1 MPKVSVLITYHN
13 DGDLIHRAITSVLN
27 QTFSDFE
34 LLILTDTPLPDIV
47 RHGAIKVIET
57 PDCGVYGKWNIGVK
71 QAQGEFIAFCPAD
84 DEWYR
89 DKLQWQL
96 DAIGN
101 KGMCVHQ
108 TQHVGID
115 GKPYVNERVC
125 MEQVN
130 KNVNFDAR
138 FKRGNIIF
146 ACTVMYRKSLHDSI
160 GYFDETI
167 TNLGDLDFYIRAN
180 RHSGIAVL
188 ESVLSKDRVVET
200 IHPLTIETYRKNIKT
215 IKQRYYA

>member
-1 MPKVSVLITYHN
+1 MTHHN
-13 DGDLIHRAITSVLN
+13 DGACVHRAIASVLN
-27 QTFSDFE
+27 QTFQDFE
-34 LLILTDTPLPDIV
+34 LLILTDTPMPEIV
-47 RHGAIKVIET
+47 HNRKIRIIET
-57 PDCGVYGKWNIGVK
+57 HDCGVYGKWNIGAK
-71 QAQGEFIAFCPAD
+71 EAQGEFIAFCPAD
-84 DEWYR
+84 DEWYP

-96 DAIGN
+96 DAIGS

-115 GKPYVNERVC
+115 GKPYINERVC

-130 KNVNFDAR
+130 KRINLDAR

-146 ACTVMYRKSLHDSI
+146 ACTVLYRKSLHDSI
-160 GYFDETI
+160 GYFYETV

-200 IHPLTIETYRKNIKT
+200 IHPLTIETYRKDIKT
-215 IKQRYYA
+215 IRQRYYA